1 MHRRHRLGTRPT
13 GRRQR
18 RRQELAGIAVSVMAE
33 ILAVKNAVALPRESD
48 VANAKTA
55 QKLQQ
60 TMA

>member
-13 GRRQR
+13 DRRQR

>member
-13 GRRQR
+13 DRRQR
-18 RRQELAGIAVSVMAE
+18 RRQELTGIAVSVMAE